1 MTHRIKPRN
10 APELLAPAGSF
21 EAFFAAMDAGADAV
35 YTGLK
40 DFSARA
46 KAKNFTLAELRK
58 ITHYAQGEGRKLY
71 VTLNTLI
78 KEQELPQLVETLAAL
93 EEIGVD
99 ALIIQDLAVMRLA
112 REHFPG
118 LELHA
123 STQMTVHNAA
133 GVRMLERMGFS
144 RAVLARE
151 LSLAEIAEIR
161 RRTTME
167 LEHFIHGALCF
178 SFSGQ
183 CYFSSFLGGHSGNR
197 GRCAQP
203 CRRQH
208 KHRQQQGYYF
218 STNDLSAIELIPE
231 LLQAGVIS
239 LKIEGRMKSA
249 EYVHNVVSA
258 YRQVLDAAPA
268 ARKDAVRRGKQLLK
282 ASFGRQPTRGFLPGG
297 QPSDIAIPSVK
308 GATGR
313 YLGDVERVR
322 DGEIS
327 FKSNDQLRLGDRL
340 RIQPRTDRA
349 GTAFTIR
356 ELKQG
361 QRKVKQVAAGSFV
374 SVPSTF
380 KNQFNPGDGV
390 FMVSSSEAFTLS
402 DAASRR
408 RLSKVKPPAEAVDL
422 QIEVSAAQ
430 LRITARTGG
439 SSLSRDYPIES
450 YPATA
455 KSLTRETLE
464 AVFSVVADE
473 PFRLKKL
480 QCGALPS
487 IVIPPKRL
495 KEIRRQFYAE
505 LRQERQQQ
513 QQPAQKERLQAA
525 KQSLLPATDPQ
536 PGKRQLSVQL
546 QSLRDQSVL
555 QQPQVERLLVPLS
568 AQNLQSASRMRK
580 GQEQIIW
587 DLPFILFDRE
597 WNDFRSAVRQLV
609 QIGFRHFRLNNL
621 GHFPLFD
628 GLEDLAL
635 HSSFRLFSL
644 NSQALCAWRELGISE
659 AELYIEDDR
668 DNLRDVLQ
676 RDCGLATALTVYA
689 SVPLITSRIAIKGV
703 RSDAPVV
710 SDRSDAY
717 RVSQRQGL
725 TWLRSET
732 DFSFLANLAELERF
746 GCQRFIIDL
755 SHLGP
760 FSQQGKQVLDAA
772 RQGIDPPGI
781 SKFNF
786 EMGME

>member
-1 MTHRIKPRN
+1 MENRTKHAN

-21 EAFFAAMDAGADAV
+21 EAFFAAMDAGADAA

-46 KAKNFTLAELRK
+46 KAKNFTLAELQK
-58 ITHYAQGEGRKLY
+58 ITHYAQSEGRKLY
-71 VTLNTLI
+71 VTLNTLV
-78 KEQELPQLVETLAAL
+78 KEKELPQLVETLSAL

-99 ALIIQDLAVMRLA
+99 ALILQDLAVMRLA

-118 LELHA
+118 LELHS

-133 GVRMLERMGFS
+133 GVKMLERMGFT

-161 RRTTME
+161 RQTTME

-183 CYFSSFLGGHSGNR
+183 CYFSSFLGGYSGNR

-208 KHRQQQGYYF
+208 RHRNQQGYYF
-218 STNDLSAIELIPE
+218 STNDLSAIDLLPE
-231 LLQAGVIS
+231 LQEAGIIS

-258 YRQVLDAAPA
+258 YRQVLDAHPRE
-268 ARKDAVRRGKQLLK
+268 RKEAIRKGKQLLK
-282 ASFGRQPTRGFLPGG
+282 ASFGRQPTKGFLPGG
-297 QPSDIAIPSVK
+297 QPNDIAIPSVK

-313 YLGDVERVR
+313 YLGEIERVR

-327 FKSNDQLRLGDRL
+327 FKSNDKLQIGDRL
-340 RIQPRTDRA
+340 RIQPKTDRA
-349 GTAFTIR
+349 GTAFTVR

-361 QRKVKQVAAGSFV
+361 QRKVKQISAGNFV
-374 SVPSTF
+374 SVPSSF
-380 KNQFNPGDGV
+380 KNQFKKGDGV
-390 FMVSSSEAFTLS
+390 FKVSSSQAFTLS
-402 DAASRR
+402 DAACKR
-408 RLSKVKPPAEAVDL
+408 RLSKVKPPAEAVTLQVEATEERL
-422 QIEVSAAQ
+422 QITAQ
-430 LRITARTGG
+430 AGG
-439 SSLSRDYPIES
+439 SSITRDFDIES
-450 YPATA
+450 YPA
-455 KSLTRETLE
+455 KEKGLSQETLE
-464 AVFSVVADE
+464 AVFCVTADE

-480 QCGALPS
+480 GCGPLPS

-495 KEIRRQFYAE
+495 KEIRRQLYAD
-505 LRQERQQQ
+505 LRQERKEQK
-513 QQPAQKERLQAA
+513 QPARDARIKAA
-525 KQSLLPATDPQ
+525 RKALLPAVQPQ
-536 PGKRQLSVQL
+536 RGKRQISVQL
-546 QSLRDQSVL
+546 TTLRDQRIL
-555 QQPQVERLLVPLS
+555 QDQQVEQILVPLS
-568 AQNLQSASRMRK
+568 AQNMQAATRQRK
-580 GQEQIIW
+580 GKEQIVW

-597 WNDFRSAVRQLV
+597 WTDFRNAVRQLT
-609 QIGFRHFRLNNL
+609 QHGFRRFRLNNL

-628 GLEDLAL
+628 GLDDVEL

-668 DNLRDVLQ
+668 ENLREILQ
-676 RDCGLATALTVYA
+676 RDCGLNTALTVYA

-717 RVSQRQGL
+717 RVNQRQGL

-732 DFSFLANLAELERF
+732 DFSFLANLPELENF
-746 GCQRFIIDL
+746 GCHRFIIDL
-755 SHLGP
+755 SHVGP
-760 FSQQGKQVLDAA
+760 FSQRGKQVLDAS
-772 RQGIDPPGI
+772 RRNNDPPDI
-781 SKFNF
+781 SKFNY

>member
-1 MTHRIKPRN
+1 MTNRTKQTD

-21 EAFFAAMDAGADAV
+21 EAFFAALDAGADAV

-40 DFSARA
+40 SFSARA
-46 KAKNFTLAELRK
+46 KAKNFSLAELRK

-71 VTLNTLI
+71 VTLNTLV
-78 KEQELPQLVETLAAL
+78 KEKELPQLVETLAEL
-93 EEIGVD
+93 EDIGVD
-99 ALIIQDLAVMRLA
+99 ALIIQDLAIMRLA
-112 REHFPG
+112 RSHFPG

-133 GVRMLERMGFS
+133 GVKMLERMGFT

-151 LSLAEIAEIR
+151 LSLAEINEIR
-161 RRTTME
+161 RQTTLE

-208 KHRQQQGYYF
+208 RHRQQQGYYF
-218 STNDLSAIELIPE
+218 STNDLSAIDLLPE
-231 LLQAGVIS
+231 LQQAGIIS

-258 YRQVLDAAPA
+258 YREALDAPPA
-268 ARKDAVRRGKQLLK
+268 ARKEAIRKGKQLLK

-297 QPSDIAIPSVK
+297 QPNDIAIPSVK

-313 YLGDVERVR
+313 YLGEIERVR
-322 DGEIS
+322 GGEIS
-327 FKSNDQLRLGDRL
+327 FKTNDPLSLGDRL

-349 GTAFTIR
+349 GTAFTVR

-361 QRKVKQVAAGSFV
+361 QRKVKQVSSGHFV
-374 SVPSTF
+374 SVPSPF
-380 KNQFNPGDGV
+380 KNQFKPGDGV
-390 FMVSSSEAFTLS
+390 FKVSSSQAFTLS
-402 DAASRR
+402 DAACKR
-408 RLSKVKPPAEAVDL
+408 RLSKVRPPAEAIKLRIEVTDAQL
-422 QIEVSAAQ
+422 QITAQ
-430 LRITARTGG
+430 VG
-439 SSLSRDYPIES
+439 SSSDLHTFPIES
-450 YPATA
+450 YPATGQGLSEKILA
-455 KSLTRETLE
+455 D
-464 AVFSVVADE
+464 VFSVTADE

-480 QCGALPS
+480 SCGPLPA

-505 LRQERQQQ
+505 LRQQRQQQ
-513 QQPAQKERLQAA
+513 KQPIRDAGLKAA
-525 KQSLLPATDPQ
+525 REALLPATGPQ
-536 PGKRQLSVQL
+536 PGKRRLSVQL
-546 QSLRDQSVL
+546 QSLREQRIL
-555 QQPQVERLLVPLS
+555 QDPQVDRILVPLS
-568 AQNLQSASRMRK
+568 AQNMQTVSRIRK
-580 GQEQIIW
+580 GKEQIIW

-597 WNDFRSAVRQLV
+597 WSDFRTAVRQLN
-609 QIGFRHFRLNNL
+609 QFGFRHFRLNNL

-628 GLEDLAL
+628 GLEDIEL

-644 NSQALCAWRELGISE
+644 NSQSLCAWRELGISE

-668 DNLRDVLQ
+668 DNLREILQ
-676 RDCGLATALTVYA
+676 RDCDVKTALTVYA

-717 RVSQRQGL
+717 RVNQRQGL

-732 DFSFLANLAELERF
+732 DFSFLANLNELEGF
-746 GCQRFIIDL
+746 GCHNFIIDL
-755 SHLGP
+755 SHLDP
-760 FSQQGKQVLDAA
+760 FSQRGRQVLDAT
-772 RQGIDPPGI
+772 RRGIDPPDI
-781 SKFNF
+781 SKFNY

>member
-1 MTHRIKPRN
+1 MTNQKKHPS

-46 KAKNFTLAELRK
+46 KAKNFTLADVQK

-71 VTLNTLI
+71 VTLNTLV
-78 KEQELPQLVETLAAL
+78 KEQELPQLVETLSAL

-118 LELHA
+118 LELHS

-133 GVRMLERMGFS
+133 GVKMLERMGFS

-151 LSLAEIAEIR
+151 LSLAEITEIR
-161 RRTTME
+161 RQTAME
-167 LEHFIHGALCF
+167 LEHFVHGALCF

-218 STNDLSAIELIPE
+218 STNDLSAIDLLPE
-231 LLQAGVIS
+231 LQQAGIIS

-258 YRQVLDAAPA
+258 YRQVLDASPGG
-268 ARKDAVRRGKQLLK
+268 RKDAIRRGKQLLK
-282 ASFGRQPTRGFLPGG
+282 GSFGRQPTKGFLPGG
-297 QPSDIAIPSVK
+297 QPNDIAIPSVK

-313 YLGDVERVR
+313 YLGEVERVR

-327 FKSNDQLRLGDRL
+327 FKAGDQLRIGDRL

-361 QRKVKQVAAGSFV
+361 QRKVKQVNSGSFV

-380 KNQFNPGDGV
+380 KNQFKPGDGV
-390 FMVSSSEAFTLS
+390 FKVSSSEAFTLS
-402 DAASRR
+402 DAACKRK
-408 RLSKVKPPAEAVDL
+408 LSKVKPPAEAVSLKIDATEGQL
-422 QIEVSAAQ
+422 QITAQ
-430 LRITARTGG
+430 AGG
-439 SSLSRDYPIES
+439 SSLTCDYPIES
-450 YPATA
+450 YPATE
-455 KSLTRETLE
+455 KSLTKETLE
-464 AVFSVVADE
+464 TVFTVTADE

-480 QCGALPS
+480 SCGKLPP

-513 QQPAQKERLQAA
+513 KKPAKEIRLKAARQA
-525 KQSLLPATDPQ
+525 LLPATQPQ

-546 QSLRDQSVL
+546 QSLRDQSIL
-555 QQPQVERLLVPLS
+555 QNPQVERILVPLS
-568 AQNLQSASRMRK
+568 AQNMQAAGRIRK
-580 GQEQIIW
+580 GKEQIIW
-587 DLPFILFDRE
+587 DLPFILFDRD
-597 WNDFRSAVRQLV
+597 WTDFRNAVRQLN
-609 QIGFRHFRLNNL
+609 QFGFRHFRLNNL

-628 GLEDLAL
+628 GLENLEL

-668 DNLRDVLQ
+668 DNLREILQ
-676 RDCGLATALTVYA
+676 RDCGLKTALTVYA

-717 RVSQRQGL
+717 RVNQRQGL

-732 DFSFLANLAELERF
+732 DFSFLANLAELESF
-746 GCQRFIIDL
+746 GCHRFIIDL

-760 FSQQGKQVLDAA
+760 FSQRGKQVMDAA
-772 RQGIDPPGI
+772 KRGSDPSEI
-781 SKFNF
+781 SKFNY